1 MFPKLTTKEDFVLWL
16 KISKRIDLFGL
27 DEPLVNWRKLDD
39 SLSSNLF
46 QKIKDGYKVYNSYLG
61 LNPIM
66 SIYYLLLLSINYLK
80 KN

>member
-39 SLSSNLF
+39 LLF
-46 QKIKDGYKVYNSYLG
+46 HQ
-61 LNPIM
+61 
-66 SIYYLLLLSINYLK
+66 IYFK
-80 KN
+80 K